1 MNEDAMKCFADN
13 ARQLISQLERG
24 EVATGKEMY
33 ECQKSIEALTTFM
46 VVELMGST
54 GSAKRL
60 REEYCWEA
68 TRKKD

>member
-24 EVATGKEMY
+24 EVATGKELY
-33 ECQKSIEALTTFM
+33 EHQKAIEALATLM
-46 VVELMGST
+46 AVELMGST
-54 GSAKRL
+54 GGAKRL